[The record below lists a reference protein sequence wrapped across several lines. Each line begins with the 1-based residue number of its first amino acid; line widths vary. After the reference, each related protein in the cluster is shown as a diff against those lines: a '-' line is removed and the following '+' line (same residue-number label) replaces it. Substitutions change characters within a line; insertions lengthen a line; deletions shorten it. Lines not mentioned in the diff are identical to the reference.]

1 MSFDLIAPH
10 YRWLESVAFA
20 NRLQNARLAFL
31 DQIPRP
37 RRVLIAGEGNGRFL
51 REFARRFPEAS
62 IDCVDA
68 SVRMLRLARSR
79 LAGID
84 NRIQFIQSNLL
95 NWSPEENAYDL
106 VVTHFF
112 LDCFDECELEKIVE
126 TVTNS
131 ATRNAI
137 WLLAD
142 FSIPS
147 GALAENACANLAVGH
162 APILSSSG
170 WNQRARTYRP
180 IAVSRSARIS
190 PSQARTMASGTV
202 EIRIVGAA
210 LVPRQ

>member
-10 YRWLESVAFA
+10 YWWLENLAFA

-112 LDCFDECELEKIVE
+112 LDCFDKCELEKIVE

-147 GALAENACANLAVGH
+147 GALRKTHAQIWLWAMHRFFRAVAG
-162 APILSSSG
+162 I
-170 WNQRARTYRP
+170 
-180 IAVSRSARIS
+180 SARELIDPS
-190 PSQARTMASGTV
+190 PFLEARGFRCLRREQWRAGLLKSEMW
-202 EIRIVGAA
+202 ER
-210 LVPRQ
+210 P